1 MSRTRLVVHSGR
13 LLARHRLRTTF
24 MALGSLIGVTALTLV
39 VSVGEAASRKVIN
52 TVHQLFGGSSI
63 MVIAGGSHLL
73 GGPRADTA
81 RLTIDDLDAVVHE
94 VAGIAMWDP
103 LQAVPGA
110 TLRHGDATAT
120 ARVLGQSERSRDVWD
135 RGVSRGEY
143 FDEQAVSSSSRVAL
157 IGESLATRLFGHDD
171 PLGADVLVDSVPFR
185 IIGVLETFGTDIHGM
200 DRDNELVVPISA
212 LQRRVMNI
220 DTIVQAKV
228 VVADPA
234 QVAATAKA
242 IQAALRARHAI
253 ADGRPD
259 DFTMITAVEIQEMVG
274 FVQRVRFLYLPLV
287 AGVCLVAGGIVAA
300 TLMLASVSDRVGEIG
315 LRRAVGATS
324 EDIRFQFVAETSLT
338 IAAGG
343 LAGLLFGYVGASIAA
358 SHLGLGHAFSL
369 RAALVGIGASAIVG
383 LAAGLLPARRAAA
396 MQPADALR

>member
-1 MSRTRLVVHSGR
+1 M
-13 LLARHRLRTTF
+13 
-24 MALGSLIGVTALTLV
+24 
-39 VSVGEAASRKVIN
+39 
-52 TVHQLFGGSSI
+52 
-63 MVIAGGSHLL
+63 
-73 GGPRADTA
+73 
-81 RLTIDDLDAVVHE
+81 
-94 VAGIAMWDP
+94 
-103 LQAVPGA
+103 
-110 TLRHGDATAT
+110 
-120 ARVLGQSERSRDVWD
+120 
-135 RGVSRGEY
+135 
-143 FDEQAVSSSSRVAL
+143 
-157 IGESLATRLFGHDD
+157 
-171 PLGADVLVDSVPFR
+171 LVDSVPFR

-274 FVQRVRFLYLPLV
+274 FVQRVLFLYLPLV

>member
-81 RLTIDDLDAVVHE
+81 RLTIDDLDAVVRE

-110 TLRHGDATAT
+110 TVRHGDATAT

-143 FDEQAVSSSSRVAL
+143 FDAQAVSSSSRVAL

-212 LQRRVMNI
+212 LQRRVMNV

-228 VVADPA
+228 IVADPA
-234 QVAATAKA
+234 QVTATAKA

-253 ADGRPD
+253 PDGRPD
-259 DFTMITAVEIQEMVG
+259 DFTMITAVGIQEMVG
-274 FVQRVRFLYLPLV
+274 FVQRVLFLYLPLV
-287 AGVCLVAGGIVAA
+287 AAVCLVAGGIVAA
-300 TLMLASVSDRVGEIG
+300 TLMLASVSERVGEIG

>member
-81 RLTIDDLDAVVHE
+81 RLTIDDLDAVVRE

-228 VVADPA
+228 IVADPA

-274 FVQRVRFLYLPLV
+274 FVQRVLFLYLPLV